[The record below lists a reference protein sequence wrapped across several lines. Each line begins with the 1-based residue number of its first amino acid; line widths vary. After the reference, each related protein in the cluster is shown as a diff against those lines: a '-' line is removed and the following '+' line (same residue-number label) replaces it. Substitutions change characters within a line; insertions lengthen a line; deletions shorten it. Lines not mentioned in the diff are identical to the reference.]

1 MVTFTGG
8 LSPSQGAL
16 SHMPLAH
23 RAQPGRGKA
32 HSLGSVG
39 QSVQRSEEAPEMIKR
54 LFIAALGFWLLK
66 KYVLPYFDDRH
77 DAAAIDE
84 S

>member
-1 MVTFTGG
+1 
-8 LSPSQGAL
+8 
-16 SHMPLAH
+16 
-23 RAQPGRGKA
+23 
-32 HSLGSVG
+32 
-39 QSVQRSEEAPEMIKR
+39 MIKR